1 MGGIPL
7 EKTLKEQRYDHV
19 VAELP
24 DIYSHR
30 TILYIGAK
38 IKKNWGKGNE
48 LLDRFVHHKYQI
60 DIVEVFE
67 QNYNALCHFNENGRN
82 FLNGRIEPGAFRN
95 IIHGNVLD
103 LDVLDGLDPDG
114 YDITMFW
121 HGPEHLDL
129 PDLRPTIQRLE
140 ARAKKLTVL
149 GCPFGIYHQGA
160 VNDNEWEIHRSALYP
175 VFFQRLGYTVS
186 TIGRRDEKKSNIMAW
201 KRKK

>member
-1 MGGIPL
+1 M
-7 EKTLKEQRYDHV
+7 EKTLKEKRYDQV
-19 VAELP
+19 VAEIP
-24 DIYSHR
+24 DIYEHR

-38 IKKNWGKGNE
+38 IKKRWGKGNE
-48 LLDRFVHHKYQI
+48 LLDRFVHHKCTI

-82 FLNGRIEPGAFRN
+82 FLDGRIEQGAFRN

-121 HGPEHLDL
+121 HGPEHLDI

-140 ARAKKLTVL
+140 ARTNKITVL
-149 GCPFGIYHQGA
+149 ACPFGIYHQGA

-175 VFFQRLGYTVS
+175 IFFERLGYQIS

-201 KRKK
+201 KRKQ